1 MTEPRLTPRR
11 AVRHARAALG
21 LTWRA
26 APAGTL
32 VDLLLALL
40 AGAAPVAV
48 AGLTKLV
55 LDRLTGAAG
64 RDLPLALL
72 GAGLAG
78 AAAAGVVLPHLR
90 RYVEAERTR
99 AVSRLV
105 RRRLF
110 DAVSRLVGLVRLEDP
125 AYQDRLQAAQQT
137 GHLGPTQLTGSL
149 LGGAQSVVAIGG
161 FLGVLLA
168 LSPLTGLLVLLA
180 ALPTLWM
187 QLRLNRARA
196 AMVLRLEHFQRRDL
210 FFAQLITGVPAAKE
224 VRLFGLGRFFG
235 ERMLDELHGM
245 HRVERRL
252 DARETRAQ
260 ALLALLGAVVAGVGV
275 VWVVTRAA
283 TGRVG
288 VGDVA
293 LFLAA
298 VPGVQG
304 ALGALVGQVGSVHQ
318 ALLLFDHYDEVVRA
332 ESDLPVPAAPRPV
345 PPLRQGIELRDVWF
359 RYSPEHPWVLRGVDL
374 VLPAGATTALVGLNG
389 AGKSTLV
396 KLLCRFYDPERGAI
410 LWDGVDL
417 REFDPAALRKRLG
430 AVFQDFMPYDLT
442 ATENIAVGD
451 LTARDDPDRLRAAA
465 RQAGVDGALAAL
477 PHGYDTLLTRIF
489 FGGPDRDDPRAGV
502 VLSGGQWQRVALARG
517 FLRAD
522 RDLLVLD
529 EPSSGLDAEAEHDL
543 HTRLR
548 TLRRGRTSLL
558 VSHRLNAVRDA
569 DAIVVLADGRVAEH
583 GDHDT
588 LLAAGGGYARLFA
601 LQARGYRQDTPPPD
615 ATPDTARP
623 AAGPEAEPT
632 AAPVAAA

>member
-1 MTEPRLTPRR
+1 MSEPRLTPRR
-11 AVRHARAALG
+11 ALRHARSALG

-55 LDRLTGAAG
+55 LDRLTGTAARG
-64 RDLPLALL
+64 LPLALL

-78 AAAAGVVLPHLR
+78 AAAAGVILPHLR

-125 AYQDRLQAAQQT
+125 GYQDRLQAAQQT

-149 LGGAQSVVAIGG
+149 LGGVQSVVAIGG

-275 VWVVTRAA
+275 VWVVSRAA

-304 ALGALVGQVGSVHQ
+304 ALGALVGQVGAVHQ
-318 ALLLFDHYDEVVRA
+318 ALLLFDHYDEVIRA
-332 ESDLPVPAAPRPV
+332 ESDLPVPAAPRAV
-345 PPLRQGIELRDVWF
+345 PPLRHGIELRDVWF

-374 VLPAGATTALVGLNG
+374 TLPAGATTALVGLNG

-410 LWDGVDL
+410 LWDGVDV
-417 REFDPAALRKRLG
+417 REFDPAALRERLG

-465 RQAGVDGALAAL
+465 RQAGVDGVLAAL

-543 HTRLR
+543 HSRLR

-588 LLAAGGGYARLFA
+588 LLAAGRGYARLFA
-601 LQARGYRQDTPPPD
+601 LQARGYRQDAPPPEPAPD
-615 ATPDTARP
+615 ATPEGT
-623 AAGPEAEPT
+623 
-632 AAPVAAA
+632 PVAAA